1 MEKYTAEQVVEKLKE
16 LAGWTFNDEGLHRNF
31 KLNLLFTLIF

>member
-16 LAGWTFNDEGLHRNF
+16 LAGWTFNDEGIEGCIETSN
-31 KLNLLFTLIF
+31 